1 MFPNYPVLRV
11 LETQLTFMA
20 VGEPD
25 YTTAAPLLTI
35 SSMTNLE
42 KKREVKVT
50 QVLLFNTCNLHS
62 RRYKVAEHVEE
73 LGVVSE
79 N

>member
-25 YTTAAPLLTI
+25 YVFHRHDWCQKNPIAKTI
-35 SSMTNLE
+35 NFCKINICE
-42 KKREVKVT
+42 KDPEVPK
-50 QVLLFNTCNLHS
+50 
-62 RRYKVAEHVEE
+62 K
-73 LGVVSE
+73 GV
-79 N
+79 